1 MRMNTKKLM
10 DTMHM
15 ASMQM
20 SSKDLAYLFATGKS
34 ELEFRNQIALHLHK
48 IKTPSQ
54 VIAREW
60 KRHDLTILESGVPK
74 VIVEGKSWIHFDAT
88 YDTKLRQGNRS
99 ILSGMLKDIQKM
111 EDTKSKFP
119 EVDCFI
125 SVLLFTVDVSQ
136 VDKKALHNA
145 QVTYADQHK
154 RAIKKYGSA
163 EGVVQFA
170 RSNLKQMLEEYG
182 HVERKSI
189 ETDSYLGMPV
199 FVDLFLIQPTQL
211 MNI

>member
-10 DTMHM
+10 DTMRM
-15 ASMQM
+15 ASRQM
-20 SSKDLAYLFATGKS
+20 PSKDLAYLFATGKS

-48 IKTPSQ
+48 VKIPSQ

-88 YDTKLRQGNRS
+88 YDAKLRKGDRS
-99 ILSGMLKDIQKM
+99 ILSGMLKDIKKM

-136 VDKKALHNA
+136 VDKTALHNA

-154 RAIKKYGSA
+154 RAIKKYESA

-189 ETDSYLGMPV
+189 ETGSYLEMPV
-199 FVDLFLIQPTQL
+199 YVDLFLMQPTQL